1 MGLKRSHI
9 LRGGDIV
16 FSKEVELLPAPLEP
30 QDFLAEL
37 GRHPG
42 RILPLLNLA
51 QDIQVVNVQRQEA
64 CVFRVLFIRPVG
76 NAMCRRWPLAR
87 LDSRQISLNR
97 RPDAVLREQRILSAW
112 DHEPL
117 LAPQPEAETVP
128 VADLPAHVLHEHKEV
143 SRVVGVLDGGPQV
156 CLQHGAEGGLALA
169 LPQTQPA

>member
-1 MGLKRSHI
+1 
-9 LRGGDIV
+9 
-16 FSKEVELLPAPLEP
+16 
-30 QDFLAEL
+30 
-37 GRHPG
+37 
-42 RILPLLNLA
+42 
-51 QDIQVVNVQRQEA
+51 
-64 CVFRVLFIRPVG
+64 
-76 NAMCRRWPLAR
+76 MCRRWPLAR

-169 LPQTQPA
+169 LPQPFDVADGLGRLSLHDDGQAMLPAEPV